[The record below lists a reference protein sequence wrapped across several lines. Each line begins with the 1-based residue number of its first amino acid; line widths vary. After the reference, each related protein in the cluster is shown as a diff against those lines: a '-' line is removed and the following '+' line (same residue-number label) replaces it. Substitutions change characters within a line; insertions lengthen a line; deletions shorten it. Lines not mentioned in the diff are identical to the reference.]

1 MGFEPVV
8 QELLRKYAL
17 QNAVLHG
24 GQAQP
29 KAVLGKVL
37 AERPE
42 LRPRARELQLLAD
55 AVVAEV
61 NGLAA
66 EEQRKQLEALAPE
79 LLERAKPAEAP
90 GLPELPRVEGAV
102 VMRLAPYP
110 SGPLHIGNA
119 RAVLLNDEYVRRYKG
134 KLLLVHDDTIG
145 SEEKVPLVEAYGWVE
160 EGLRWL
166 GVGWQER
173 LYKSDRLPLFYEWGE
188 RLLRLGGAYVCLCGA
203 QELRERRER
212 GEACAHRGRS
222 AEENLGD
229 WKRMLDGG
237 YREGEAVVRLKTD
250 MKHPNPAFR
259 DRVLFRISE
268 REHPRVGRRYRVWP
282 LLEFSWAVDDHLLG
296 CTHVLRGKDLVM
308 EDLMEEA
315 LWDYFDIRGRPEF
328 LHYGI
333 LRLREAEL
341 SKSAMARL
349 VREGKLMGI
358 DDPRTWSLESL
369 RRRGIQ
375 PEAVRKFIVAMG
387 MSLSDIE
394 VPAEVLYSENR
405 RIVDLGAN
413 RYFFVP
419 NPVEI
424 RVKNPPE
431 VRQAKV
437 PVHPDDPARG
447 HRILAVRPRLFVPG
461 PDFLEFEGQEVRL
474 KDLFNIH
481 LGREAT
487 FTGRGVKELPKIQW
501 LAEGLPT
508 RVVMPDATVVE
519 GLGEPGLARAKA
531 GDVVQFERFGFV
543 RLDAV
548 GEHIV
553 AWFAHR

>member
-1 MGFEPVV
+1 MDFEPVV

-29 KAVLGKVL
+29 MAVLGKVL
-37 AERPE
+37 AERPD
-42 LRPRARELQLLAD
+42 LRPRARELQPLAD
-55 AVVAEV
+55 ATVAEV

-79 LLERAKPAEAP
+79 LLEKPKPAEAP

-119 RAVLLNDEYVRRYKG
+119 RAVLLNDEYVKRYKG
-134 KLLLVHDDTIG
+134 KLILVHDDTIG
-145 SEEKVPLVEAYGWVE
+145 SEEKVPLAEAYGWVE

-166 GVGWQER
+166 GVEWQER
-173 LYKSDRLPLFYEWGE
+173 LYKSDRLPLFYEWSE
-188 RLLRLGGAYVCLCGA
+188 RLLHLGGAYVCLCGA

-222 AEENLGD
+222 VEENLGD
-229 WKRMLDGG
+229 WGKMLDGHYG
-237 YREGEAVVRLKTD
+237 EGQAVVRLKTD

-259 DRVLFRISE
+259 DRVLFRISD

-308 EDLMEEA
+308 EDMMEEA
-315 LWDYFDIRGRPEF
+315 LWDKFGIRERPEF

-349 VREGKLMGI
+349 VREGKLLGI
-358 DDPRTWSLESL
+358 DDPRTWSLQSL
-369 RRRGIQ
+369 HRRGIQ
-375 PEAVRKFIVAMG
+375 PEAIRRFIVGMG

-405 RIVDLGAN
+405 RIVDLAAN

-431 VRQAKV
+431 IHQAQV
-437 PVHPDDPARG
+437 PLHPDDPGRG
-447 HRILAVRPRLFVPG
+447 RRTLAVHPRLFVPG
-461 PDFLEFEGQEVRL
+461 PDFLEYDGQEVRL
-474 KDLFNIH
+474 KDLFNVH
-481 LGREAT
+481 LGREAA

-501 LAEGLPT
+501 LSEGLPT

-519 GLGEPGLARAKA
+519 GLGEPGLARAKV

-543 RLDAV
+543 RLDEV
-548 GEHIV
+548 GEQIT